1 MSTESRK
8 WLNTQILVGFTEK
21 NENPWWYNESA
32 QGEES
37 SVYTGPIPSAD
48 VLRRLFSWNA
58 QSWPVNVGRPDGTSI
73 PLPNQR
79 AVVHGESGHVFRIS
93 NKDYV
98 IHQYKDWLL
107 NNVNNLFDSNELHIG
122 SAGLLRRG
130 AGAFLTVERPENVVS
145 KSGMQ
150 LKSRLLAATSHDSKI
165 ASTYKMVNTIV
176 VCDNTLDWALY
187 RESGNKHR
195 VRHTKNSLLRIPDV
209 REALN
214 LMVESDQGIV
224 EFVDFLADLTVSES
238 QWQEIVERLVEIS
251 PESLPRVKARLEN
264 KRETLDKL
272 WTTDYRCS
280 PWQGSAL
287 GAFQVF
293 NTFRHHFA
301 GPSAAGFA
309 DFEKRFNR
317 NMESVISDKAFKADQ
332 DLSRL
337 IISVAGKK

>member
-1 MSTESRK
+1 MSKESRK
-8 WLNTQILVGFTEK
+8 WLNTQVLVGFTEK
-21 NENPWWYNESA
+21 NNNPWWFNESA

-37 SVYTGPIPSAD
+37 SVYTGPIPPAD

-58 QSWPVNVGRPDGTSI
+58 ESWPVTVERPDGTSI
-73 PLPNQR
+73 PLADQR
-79 AVVHGESGHVFRIS
+79 AIVHGETGHVFRIS
-93 NKDYV
+93 NKEYV

-107 NNVNNLFDSNELHIG
+107 HNVNNLFDSDELHIG

-145 KSGMQ
+145 KSGMK

-187 RESGNKHR
+187 KESGKKHR
-195 VRHTKNSLLRIPDV
+195 VRHTKNSPLRIPDV
-209 REALN
+209 RETLN
-214 LMVESDQGIV
+214 LIVESDQGIV
-224 EFVDFLADLTVSES
+224 KFIDSLADVTVSES

-264 KRETLDKL
+264 KREALDKL
-272 WTTDYRCS
+272 WRADYRCI

-293 NTFRHHFA
+293 NTYRHHLA
-301 GPSAAGFA
+301 GPSTVGLV

-332 DLSRL
+332 DLLRH